1 MKERN
6 QGTTPT
12 TSEHALVII
21 PINGHDEQTPAT
33 TLLTLNGKPLLY
45 HAIDLARELAPDIE
59 ICVSSNDMKVI
70 RAVNDYGLH
79 VPFKLPQELSTG
91 VLDIDEVT
99 LHAIDHYARKGLNFE
114 KIVMLSPYSPLCRPQ
129 HILEAAKLLT
139 EDTEMVAS
147 VKDLKGTTSRYYL
160 TENSEGYLNVNK
172 DKSTLNG
179 ATLYRYNK
187 AFFILKTSAIRQYP
201 RAFFKKVRKYLM
213 DDEASVFI
221 IDKNDIIKCE
231 KILKAKEAFSLSNE
245 KLSETRRTHEF

>member
-6 QGTTPT
+6 QGIAPT
-12 TSEHALVII
+12 TSEQTLVII
-21 PINGHDEQTPAT
+21 PVNGHDGQTPAA

-45 HAIDLARELAPDIE
+45 HTIDVARQLASDIE
-59 ICVSSNDMKVI
+59 ICVSSNDMEVI

-91 VLDIDEVT
+91 VLDIDEVV

-114 KIVMLSPYSPLCRPQ
+114 QIIMLSPYSPFCRPK
-129 HILEAAKLLT
+129 HIFEATKLLT
-139 EDTEMVAS
+139 KDAEMVAS
-147 VKDLKGTTSRYYL
+147 VRDLKSTTSRYYL

-179 ATLYRYNK
+179 TTLYRYNK

-213 DDEASVFI
+213 DDESSVFI
-221 IDKNDIIKCE
+221 SDSNDIIKCE
-231 KILKAKEAFSLSNE
+231 KILKAKEQLSLG
-245 KLSETRRTHEF
+245 